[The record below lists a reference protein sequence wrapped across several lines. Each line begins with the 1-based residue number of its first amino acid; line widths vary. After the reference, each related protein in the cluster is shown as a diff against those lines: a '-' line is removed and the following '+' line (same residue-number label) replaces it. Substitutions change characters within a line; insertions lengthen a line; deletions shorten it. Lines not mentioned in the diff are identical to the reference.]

1 VWQVVSQR
9 YNYRPL
15 SHLSQLSSRLRSHL
29 GRRPKP
35 QSTCKRCLDSLKMPG
50 QGTVVG
56 LPKTVRTARLRP
68 KLQFERISTKPLHRH
83 QSRRH
88 HSHQL
93 IATPAVDHVNL
104 KGMRSLSS
112 KSKNSQLLSV
122 ARKQSL
128 LSPAPRDEMAFEL
141 SGLSAIHFMPGEFQ
155 KAQFVIERRLVSR
168 ATANS
173 SVWRN
178 SLPLTDSGLGQI
190 CAHLGPT
197 ICRSLPGSDLS
208 TSTDRM
214 T

>member
-1 VWQVVSQR
+1 
-9 YNYRPL
+9 
-15 SHLSQLSSRLRSHL
+15 
-29 GRRPKP
+29 
-35 QSTCKRCLDSLKMPG
+35 MPG

-68 KLQFERISTKPLHRH
+68 ELQFERISTKPLIDI
-83 QSRRH
+83 
-88 HSHQL
+88 SHVDITL
-93 IATPAVDHVNL
+93 IISFATLAVDHVNL

-112 KSKNSQLLSV
+112 KSKKLPTIIS

-155 KAQFVIERRLVSR
+155 KAQCTIERRLASR
-168 ATANS
+168 AAANS
-173 SVWRN
+173 SVWCN

-197 ICRSLPGSDLS
+197 ICRSLPGPDLS